1 MRGDRPAA
9 GGFPPARVH
18 AAAPA
23 AGGPGPAP
31 GAAAEHAPRLVVGA
45 GCSRG
50 CPPEELL
57 ALIEAALAGVAGAP
71 VALATIDRRADDPC
85 VRATA
90 ARLGLTLRAHAAAA
104 LAGVAVP
111 TPSGVVA
118 RHVGTPSVA
127 GAGRQQRGRLG
138 AELLV
143 PKRRSAHATCAV
155 AREAAWP
162 A

>member
-1 MRGDRPAA
+1 VTA
-9 GGFPPARVH
+9 
-18 AAAPA
+18 
-23 AGGPGPAP
+23 
-31 GAAAEHAPRLVVGA
+31 RLVVGA

-57 ALIEAALAGVAGAP
+57 ALIEGALAGVAGAP
-71 VALATIDRRADDPC
+71 VALATIDRRAADPC
-85 VRATA
+85 LRAAA
-90 ARLGLTLRAHAAAA
+90 ARLGVTLRAHGAAA
-104 LAGVAVP
+104 LAEVAVP

-118 RHVGTPSVA
+118 RHVSTPSVA
-127 GAGRQQRGRLG
+127 EAAALLSAGAG